1 MSGHR
6 QAAAALYGLARAD
19 QDGILAELAERDQR
33 ILRGYLAELSEM
45 GFDRTVTTAPLTGT
59 EPAAQ
64 PPFAT
69 AGAVESD
76 PRSRLRGA
84 GASEVFAVVAH
95 EPAAL
100 IAQLLVLEVWPWA
113 EAILDMLPPARSTQ
127 VQIAIDAGP
136 CTAPA
141 RAQFLVDALS
151 ARLADRV
158 AAPSGARLAHLPQ
171 ALRKWL
177 PWTR

>member
-19 QDGILAELAERDQR
+19 QDGILSELAERDQR
-33 ILRGYLAELSEM
+33 ILRGYLAELTEL
-45 GFDRTVTTAPLTGT
+45 GFDKTVTMAPSNGT
-59 EPAAQ
+59 QPAEQ
-64 PPFAT
+64 PPSAT
-69 AGAVESD
+69 AGAVEFA
-76 PRSRLRGA
+76 PGSRLRGA
-84 GASEVFAVVAH
+84 GASEVFAVVAQ

-100 IAQLLVLEVWPWA
+100 IAQLLALEAWPWA

-127 VQIAIDAGP
+127 VKIAIDAGV

-151 ARLADRV
+151 ARLGERV